1 MVAFQKVVE
10 ACYLSLFYDRS
21 DRHSVENFELDSVF
35 LFFRLLLFLFF
46 VSDFFLFVAGIL
58 DCLFLDFLFYF
69 LFYFVGLGFGLRL
82 FFSFLDLFLDLF
94 FYFFFDVFLDFVFL
108 FFDLFSLI
116 QSLGDVFY
124 GFVQKL

>member
-10 ACYLSLFYDRS
+10 ACYFSLFYDWS

-35 LFFRLLLFLFF
+35 LFFRLLLFLFL
-46 VSDFFLFVAGIL
+46 VGDFFLFVAGIL
-58 DCLFLDFLFYF
+58 DHLFLDLLFYF
-69 LFYFVGLGFGLRL
+69 FFNFIGLGFGLRL

-108 FFDLFSLI
+108 FFDLFGLV
-116 QSLGDVFY
+116 QSLSDVLY
-124 GFVQKL
+124 SFVQKL